1 MARRAFHLMRVIATS
16 LIQLGRN
23 DEALVE
29 IERARELDPNSSSIL
44 ADRARILW
52 ITGSR
57 EEALQLL
64 KQLEAAE
71 PNFTSPHRYLKAA
84 YLEMRDYPNYLAEM
98 RKEAL
103 LTGDASMLAEAE
115 AAAKGFGRGGER
127 EMLSN
132 ELSVQARLYGQGKLS
147 PYVLAGTE
155 ARLGNT
161 RETLKYLALSVESH
175 DESALGFSGEPGFCQ
190 TPG

>member
-71 PNFTSPHRYLKAA
+71 PAN
-84 YLEMRDYPNYLAEM
+84 
-98 RKEAL
+98 
-103 LTGDASMLAEAE
+103 
-115 AAAKGFGRGGER
+115 
-127 EMLSN
+127 
-132 ELSVQARLYGQGKLS
+132 
-147 PYVLAGTE
+147 
-155 ARLGNT
+155 
-161 RETLKYLALSVESH
+161 
-175 DESALGFSGEPGFCQ
+175 
-190 TPG
+190 